1 MRRAR
6 INHAPT
12 GCRAA
17 AAMILGITTGVFEA
31 AAALT
36 LYSQSWFDEAGADKP
51 RPYRSPR
58 CCCDDFGY
66 WF

>member
-1 MRRAR
+1 
-6 INHAPT
+6 
-12 GCRAA
+12 
-17 AAMILGITTGVFEA
+17 MILGITTGVFEA